1 MKNIKNYLLSQVA
14 AGQLSKNDAYMM
26 LRELYA
32 NVSHTVK
39 TDDIAIIGISC
50 RFPKA
55 DNKDEFWNNLVNG
68 YNAIEDFPEERRYD
82 VDAPIRDYFKNKR
95 YDSDIKYRR
104 GAYLRDIDKFDAEY
118 FNISLAEAVNMDPL
132 QRLFLEETWKAL
144 EDAGYSW
151 KELYGSRTGIY
162 VGDTDADY
170 LKLIQNMNPY
180 ALPGNTISIIAS
192 RISYLLNLAS
202 GSHMIDTAC
211 SASLSAVHH
220 AVKGLITGDCDM
232 AVVGGINLT
241 LFPVDEGLQ
250 DIGIASPDYQART
263 FDASANGTVWGEG
276 VGVVILKT
284 LEKAKKDNNH
294 IYALIKGSSINS
306 DGKTNGIT
314 APSALAQ
321 TDLIKEAWQNAGIDP
336 RTVTYI
342 EVHGTGTKLG
352 DPIEIEGISNA
363 FRAYTDD
370 KQFCAVS
377 SLKTNIG
384 HLDTAAGISGL
395 IKVALSLKNKR
406 LIPSLH
412 FKEQNPHIDL
422 IDSPLYVNTELKEWN
437 AEEGVPRRAGVSAFG
452 LAGTNCHIILEE
464 YQQTFCENRE
474 REEYIF
480 TLSAKSRQSL
490 RNLIHEYCFFLADT
504 KFEIADI
511 CYTSNVGRGHYEYR
525 LAIKTKDVKQLK
537 DCLEGIKKDSWER
550 AYRNGPVYFNYL
562 ESRTEEIYE
571 VGFGM
576 ESDII
581 INEYMKGKDINWE
594 ALYDTTIRTRISMP
608 VYSFTGKRYWI
619 DYMPENE
626 KELDEKLSEKH
637 NSIDDWFYHLEWK
650 ESPVFSDKERV
661 FMPGGTW
668 VLFIDEEGIG
678 EEISRLLAGC
688 EQTCIT
694 VRPAEH
700 YHNAGDGRYY
710 IRPSVF
716 EDYCE
721 LFHNISLNT
730 QNICGVLHFWTCTE
744 IRTSLHSIDDL
755 LQSMETGIISF
766 FNVLKA
772 ISKSMAVRST
782 RIMLI
787 SNYATRVTADD
798 SYIFPDKS
806 MLLGLAR
813 VGEQENRDICLNC
826 VDVDT
831 IGHGVNET
839 ASWIF
844 SELQNERIEDELI
857 SAWRDGKRYTQQLAR
872 LITEEGINEP
882 VKIQEGKVYIIAGGA
897 GEAGLEICRY
907 LAREAKVNLVII
919 NRLTLPDKSCWRQ
932 LEEDRYDE
940 MITRRVRQLLQ
951 IEEMG
956 SEVTYIAQDI
966 SDAAKLQEIVEGIK
980 SRYGE
985 INGIINSTMHI
996 HEMLIEDMTIDDFRE
1011 AIKAKVSGTYFLHE
1025 YTKEQNLD
1033 FFLLYSS
1040 AASYLGGIG
1049 LGGYAAA
1056 NAFMDGFAQYYRR
1069 RGLNI
1074 MSLNWSNLELSLLDK
1089 NDRDDFEDSLV
1100 YPINAEAYREIIGKL
1115 LRMDYPQIT
1124 IADINFKKLAK
1135 VLKQLKINFDPNLS
1149 ETLHKDNRYQVE
1161 PQDRERVMAA
1171 FEELKQLILSREEVR
1186 DILQRDVEIGA
1197 QFTALEELLKN
1208 IFVIRNKPRLE
1219 KKKKNKPESV
1229 RLTGRTNGIYSITER
1244 KMAQVWGEVLGT
1256 EEVSIHKDFFED
1268 GDSLLLMSVIGG
1280 IRDAFNAEVP
1290 IEIFFQEPTIEG
1302 ISRWIEQQVFSTE
1315 SELIPVLPRY
1325 FETEDN
1331 QE

>member
-1 MKNIKNYLLSQVA
+1 MKKIKEFILSQVA
-14 AGQLSKNDAYMM
+14 AGQLSKKDAYMM
-26 LRELYA
+26 LRELYT

-55 DNKDEFWNNLVNG
+55 ENKDEFWDNLVNE
-68 YNAIEDFPEERRYD
+68 YNAIEDFPEERKHD
-82 VDAPIRDYFKNKR
+82 VDVPIRDYFKDKK
-95 YDSDIKYRR
+95 YDSDLKYRR
-104 GAYLRDIDKFDAEY
+104 GAYLRNIDKFDADF
-118 FNISLAEAVNMDPL
+118 FNISLVEAVNMDPL
-132 QRLFLEETWKAL
+132 QRLFLEETWRAL
-144 EDAGYSW
+144 EDAGYSCQ
-151 KELYGSRTGIY
+151 ELYGSRTGIY

-192 RISYLLNLAS
+192 RISYLLNLSS

-241 LFPVDEGLQ
+241 LFPIDEELK

-276 VGVVILKT
+276 VGVIILKT

-294 IYALIKGSSINS
+294 IYALIKGSAINS

-384 HLDTAAGISGL
+384 HLDTAAGIAGL
-395 IKVALSLKNKR
+395 IKATLSLKNKK

-412 FKEQNPHIDL
+412 FKEQNPHIEL

-437 AEEGVPRRAGVSAFG
+437 TEEGVPRRAGVSAFG

-464 YQQTFCENRE
+464 YQQFFCEKRE
-474 REEYIF
+474 RAEYIF

-490 RNLIHEYCFFLADT
+490 RKLIHEYCIFLEDT

-525 LAIKTKDVKQLK
+525 LAVKTTDVKQLK
-537 DCLEGIKKDSWER
+537 ECLDGMKKESLEQ
-550 AYRNGPVYFNYL
+550 AYQNGPVYFNYL
-562 ESRTEEIYE
+562 ESKVEEVYE
-571 VGFGM
+571 ATFGM

-581 INEYMKGKDINWE
+581 ISEYMKGKEINWVV
-594 ALYDTTIRTRISMP
+594 LYDTTIRTRISMP

-619 DYMPENE
+619 DYTSENE
-626 KELDEKLSEKH
+626 KDFGEIR
-637 NSIDDWFYHLEWK
+637 NSIDDLFYHLEWK
-650 ESPVFSDKERV
+650 ESPLFFDKGRS
-661 FMPGGTW
+661 FIPGGTW

-678 EEISRLLAGC
+678 EEIRKLLAGY

-694 VRPAEH
+694 VRPAD
-700 YHNAGDGRYY
+700 YYRNAEEDRYF
-710 IRPSVF
+710 IRPSVL

-730 QNICGVLHFWTCTE
+730 QNICGILHLWTCTE
-744 IRTSLHSIDDL
+744 IRSSLHSIDDL
-755 LQSMETGIISF
+755 LQSQETGILSF
-766 FNVLKA
+766 FNIMKVF
-772 ISKSMAVRST
+772 SKPIALRCS
-782 RIMLI
+782 RIMMI
-787 SNYATRVTADD
+787 SNYASRVTVDD

-813 VGEQENRDICLNC
+813 VGNQEIRDICLNC
-826 VDVDT
+826 VDIDT
-831 IGHGVNET
+831 IGHGVDET
-839 ASWIF
+839 TSWIF
-844 SELQNERIEDELI
+844 SELQNEQMKDEII
-857 SAWRDGKRYTQQLAR
+857 SAWRNGKRYTQQFAR
-872 LITEEGINEP
+872 LIIEEELNES
-882 VKIQEGKVYIIAGGA
+882 VKIQKGKVYIIAGGA
-897 GEAGLEICRY
+897 GKAGLEICRY
-907 LAREAKVNLVII
+907 LAREAKVHLVII
-919 NRLTLPDKSCWRQ
+919 NRLMLPDKNCWRQ

-940 MITRRVRQLLQ
+940 TIINRVRELLQ

-966 SDAAKLQEIVEGIK
+966 SDVAKMKDVIEGIK
-980 SRYGE
+980 NRYGE

-996 HEMLIEDMTIDDFRE
+996 HEMLLEDMTIDDFRE
-1011 AIKAKVSGTYFLHE
+1011 AIKAKVSGTYLLHE
-1025 YTKEQNLD
+1025 YTKDQNLD

-1069 RGLNI
+1069 RGLHI

-1100 YPINAEAYREIIGKL
+1100 YPINTEDYREIIGKL
-1115 LRMDYPQIT
+1115 LRMDCAQIT
-1124 IADINFKKLAK
+1124 IADINFGKLAK
-1135 VLKQLKINFDPNLS
+1135 VLKQLKIDFEPNISKILYK
-1149 ETLHKDNRYQVE
+1149 EKLYQVG
-1161 PQDRERVMAA
+1161 PQDKERVLEA
-1171 FEELKQLILSREEVR
+1171 FEELKQMILSKEEVR
-1186 DILQRDVEIGA
+1186 DILQRDVKISA
-1197 QFTALEELLKN
+1197 QFTALEELIQN
-1208 IFVIRNKPRLE
+1208 IFVIRDKPQSE
-1219 KKKKNKPESV
+1219 KKKNKPGSI
-1229 RLTGRTNGIYSITER
+1229 RLTGRTNGIYTITEKR
-1244 KMAQVWGEVLGT
+1244 VAQVWGEVLGT
-1256 EEVSIHKDFFED
+1256 EEISLHKDFFED

-1280 IRDAFNAEVP
+1280 IRDAFNTEVP

-1302 ISRWIEQQVFSTE
+1302 ISSWIEQQTASSE

-1325 FETEDN
+1325 FETKDN
-1331 QE
+1331 QEQ